1 MNHIETTIL
10 NCYGIQ
16 EAEQNMVFAARLIAT
31 RPYDPHMEDLMD
43 LYHQTYSKETVRC
56 ILPWTS
62 STNCTEIYGHH
73 CCCGWSKQT
82 FSDTDYKTS
91 E

>member
-1 MNHIETTIL
+1 MNHIETAIL

-16 EAEQNMVFAARLIAT
+16 EAEQNMVFAARLTQRGHTI
-31 RPYDPHMEDLMD
+31 RNMEDLMD
-43 LYHQTYSKETVRC
+43 LYHQTYSS
-56 ILPWTS
+56 TS
-62 STNCTEIYGHH
+62 NCTEIYGHH

-82 FSDTDYKTS
+82 FSDTDHKTS